1 MGLTKVYITV
11 GLNEMAKKIGNVS
24 PEELEL
30 ILIEMVREKR
40 SNIVVYGSLGTH
52 ITSLIDQPKS
62 SFCFYFSDGSTG

>member
-30 ILIEMVREKR
+30 ILIEMV
-40 SNIVVYGSLGTH
+40 
-52 ITSLIDQPKS
+52 
-62 SFCFYFSDGSTG
+62 